1 MSELLIAVVRETHV
15 DAVLDALVA
24 DGHRVTG
31 VHSFG
36 GFLRED
42 SRTLF
47 VAVEQDQRQA
57 VLDIF
62 ARLCAGT
69 EVEVPLFTSERLK
82 DWRAATVHH
91 AGATIFI
98 VPLAGIIRT

>member
-15 DAVLDALVA
+15 DAVLHALVA

-31 VHSFG
+31 LPSFG

-47 VAVEQDQRQA
+47 VAIEQDQRQT
-57 VLDIF
+57 VLEIF
-62 ARLCAGT
+62 GRLCAGT
-69 EVEVPLFTSERLK
+69 EVEVPLYLRERLT
-82 DWRAATVHH
+82 DWRSTTVHH

-98 VPLAGIIRT
+98 VPLAAVVRT

>member
-15 DAVLDALVA
+15 DAVLEALVA
-24 DGHRVTG
+24 GGHRVTG
-31 VHSFG
+31 MPSFG

-47 VAVEQDQRQA
+47 VAIEQDQREA
-57 VLDIF
+57 VVEIF
-62 ARLCAGT
+62 ARLCAGA
-69 EVEVPLFTSERLK
+69 EVEVPLFLRERLA
-82 DWRAATVHH
+82 DWRLTTVHH

-98 VPLAGIIRT
+98 VPLAGVIRT

>member
-1 MSELLIAVVRETHV
+1 MSELLIAVVRETNV
-15 DAVLDALVA
+15 DAVVDALVA

-31 VHSFG
+31 LQSFG

-42 SRTLF
+42 SRTLL
-47 VAVEQDQRQA
+47 VAVEPDERPA
-57 VLDIF
+57 VLEIF
-62 ARLCAGT
+62 ARLCRGT
-69 EVEVPLFTSERLK
+69 EVEVPLFTRERLK

-98 VPLAGIIRT
+98 VPLAGTVRT